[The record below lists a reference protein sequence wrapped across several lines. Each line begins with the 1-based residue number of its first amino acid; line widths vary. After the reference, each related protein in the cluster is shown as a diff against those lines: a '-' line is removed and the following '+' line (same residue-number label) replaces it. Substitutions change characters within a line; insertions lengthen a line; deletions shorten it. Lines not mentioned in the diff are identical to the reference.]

1 MEYKIILVLT
11 QKPEKYDVKISVYDE
26 AGKLISEKEYENI
39 KQIVVKNSEVLISAQ
54 LAPTPTVITIL
65 TEKPEINYRHNRLI
79 IGE

>member
-1 MEYKIILVLT
+1 VLT